1 MTVVDDIKAQLDI
14 VDFVSQGGVKLR
26 RTGKNYIGFCPFHS
40 NTRTPAFVV
49 FPDTQSWRC
58 FGQCNEGGDLFGFVM
73 KKEGWDFLE
82 TLKYLADKAG
92 IVLKPLTPEIEA
104 HQEVNA
110 QVSQALEDCVAY
122 YRQQMLETTPGKDA
136 QAYLRKRGLTDETI
150 KIWGLGYAPGGWND
164 LADHLKRKG
173 YKEALI
179 LASGMLTEGDEGR
192 TYDKFRNRLMF
203 PIRDTYG
210 KMVGFGG
217 RVLDPNDVPKYM
229 NSPRT
234 ELFDKGRLLYG
245 LDMARQSIRRND
257 QAVIVEGYMDVIGLH
272 QAGFDN
278 AVSGMGTALTEDQ
291 FKLIKKFTHNIVLAL
306 DPDAAGEKA
315 TMKGL
320 ETARQSMGQVN
331 ELAFDS
337 LAHLRTESRLSADI
351 RVTSLPDGKDPD
363 EVALADPEAWKQI
376 MQDAQPI
383 VEHVMNTLMAGK
395 DLKDAKVKRD
405 IADQVMKLIA
415 NVPNPVERETYRQ
428 SLARKLRIDE
438 RSLTLSSNSR
448 PTSRRRMQASG
459 DVLPSA
465 KLQKASRTEGNR
477 ALELH
482 TILYLIE
489 NPEHKYKLDQA
500 LAKHDVG
507 VLNAADFDEAD
518 CREAFRIVLA
528 ALAQDEVSAKDYLAA
543 NLPDILE
550 PVAVLDL
557 PEVSIQPSEEKELQ
571 DQVRNILRLRKSMVE
586 SRTLSL
592 LFLQEAQEEKPYTD
606 EELQILLFEQLEQRR
621 KIDNAFG
628 EYEPTRKGS
637 NYRMPE
643 IKPKS
648 RKP

>member
-1 MTVVDDIKAQLDI
+1 M
-14 VDFVSQGGVKLR
+14 
-26 RTGKNYIGFCPFHS
+26 
-40 NTRTPAFVV
+40 
-49 FPDTQSWRC
+49 
-58 FGQCNEGGDLFGFVM
+58 
-73 KKEGWDFLE
+73 
-82 TLKYLADKAG
+82 
-92 IVLKPLTPEIEA
+92 
-104 HQEVNA
+104 
-110 QVSQALEDCVAY
+110 LEDCVTY
-122 YRQQMLETTPGKDA
+122 YRQQMLETTSGKA
-136 QAYLRKRGLTDETI
+136 ALAYLHKRGLTDETI

-164 LADHLKRKG
+164 LADHLKRKS

-179 LASGMLTEGDEGR
+179 LAGGMLTEGEEGR

-229 NSPRT
+229 NSPKT

-272 QAGFDN
+272 QSGFDN

-291 FKLIKKFTHNIVLAL
+291 FKLLKKFTRNIVLAL
-306 DPDAAGEKA
+306 DPDAAGDKA
-315 TMKGL
+315 TLKGL
-320 ETARQSMGQVN
+320 ETARQSMDQVK
-331 ELAFDS
+331 EVTFDS
-337 LAHLRTESRLSADI
+337 FAHLRTESRLGADI

-363 EVALADPEAWKQI
+363 EIALADPEAWKGI
-376 MQDAQPI
+376 MQSAQPI

-405 IADQVMKLIA
+405 IAEQVMPLIA
-415 NVPNPVERETYRQ
+415 DVSNPVERETYRQ

-438 RSLTLSSNSR
+438 RSLTLGATLRSTTR
-448 PTSRRRMQASG
+448 QRMQASR
-459 DVLPSA
+459 DILPSA
-465 KLQKASRTEGNR
+465 KLQKRSQIEGNR

-500 LAKHDVG
+500 LAKHEVG
-507 VLNAADFDEAD
+507 ILNTTDFNEAD

-528 ALAQDEVSAKDYLAA
+528 SLAQDQVSAKDYLAEH
-543 NLPDILE
+543 LPDILE
-550 PVAVLDL
+550 AVPVPDL
-557 PEVSIQPSEEKELQ
+557 PETSIQPSAEKELH
-571 DQVRNILRLRKSMVE
+571 DQVRNILRLRKAMIE
-586 SRTLSL
+586 DRTLNL

-621 KIDNAFG
+621 KIDKAFG
-628 EYEPTRKGS
+628 EYEPMRKVS
-637 NYRMPE
+637 NYRLPE
-643 IKPKS
+643 IKTRS
-648 RKP
+648 RKL

>member
-1 MTVVDDIKAQLDI
+1 
-14 VDFVSQGGVKLR
+14 
-26 RTGKNYIGFCPFHS
+26 
-40 NTRTPAFVV
+40 
-49 FPDTQSWRC
+49 
-58 FGQCNEGGDLFGFVM
+58 
-73 KKEGWDFLE
+73 
-82 TLKYLADKAG
+82 
-92 IVLKPLTPEIEA
+92 
-104 HQEVNA
+104 
-110 QVSQALEDCVAY
+110 
-122 YRQQMLETTPGKDA
+122 
-136 QAYLRKRGLTDETI
+136 
-150 KIWGLGYAPGGWND
+150 
-164 LADHLKRKG
+164 
-173 YKEALI
+173 
-179 LASGMLTEGDEGR
+179 MLTEGDEGR

-234 ELFDKGRLLYG
+234 DLFDKGRLLYG

-272 QAGFDN
+272 QAAFDN

-291 FKLIKKFTHNIVLAL
+291 FKLIKKFTRNIVLAL

-315 TMKGL
+315 TLKGL

-331 ELAFDS
+331 ELTFDS
-337 LAHLRTESRLSADI
+337 LAHLHTESRLSADI

-363 EVALADPEAWKQI
+363 EIALVDPEAWKQI
-376 MQDAQPI
+376 MQSALPV

-415 NVPNPVERETYRQ
+415 DVPNPVERETYRQ

-438 RSLTLSSNSR
+438 RSLTLTSTSR
-448 PTSRRRMQASG
+448 PTTRRRMQANG
-459 DVLPSA
+459 DLLPSSR
-465 KLQKASRTEGNR
+465 LQKASRTEGNR

-507 VLNAADFDEAD
+507 LLNTADFNEAD
-518 CREAFRIVLA
+518 CREAFRIVSA
-528 ALAQDEVSAKDYLAA
+528 SLAQDEVSAKDYLAA

-550 PVAVLDL
+550 PVPVLDL

-571 DQVRNILRLRKSMVE
+571 DQVRNILRLRKAMVE

-592 LFLQEAQEEKPYTD
+592 LFLQEAHEEKPYTD
-606 EELQILLFEQLEQRR
+606 EELQILLFEQLDQRR
-621 KIDNAFG
+621 KLDKAFG
-628 EYEPTRKGS
+628 DYEPMRRVST
-637 NYRMPE
+637 YRMPE

-648 RKP
+648 RKS

>member
-49 FPDTQSWRC
+49 FPETQSWRC

-73 KKEGWDFLE
+73 KKEGWDFSE

-92 IVLKPLTPEIEA
+92 IVLKPMTPEVEA
-104 HQEVNA
+104 HQEVNV
-110 QVSQALEDCVAY
+110 QISQMLEDCVTY
-122 YRQQMLETTPGKDA
+122 YRQQMLETSPGKVA

-150 KIWGLGYAPGGWND
+150 KIWGLGYALGGWND
-164 LADHLKRKG
+164 LADQLKRKG

-179 LASGMLTEGDEGR
+179 LAGGMLTEGDEGR

-234 ELFDKGRLLYG
+234 DLFDKGRLLYG

-291 FKLIKKFTHNIVLAL
+291 FKLIKKFTRNIVLAL

-315 TMKGL
+315 TLKGL

-331 ELAFDS
+331 ELTFDS
-337 LAHLRTESRLSADI
+337 LAHLHTESRLSADI

-363 EVALADPEAWKQI
+363 EIALADPEAWKQI
-376 MQDAQPI
+376 MQSALPV

-395 DLKDAKVKRD
+395 DLKDAKIKRD

-415 NVPNPVERETYRQ
+415 DVPNPVERETYRQ

-438 RSLTLSSNSR
+438 RSLTLTSTSR
-448 PTSRRRMQASG
+448 PTTRRRMQANG
-459 DVLPSA
+459 DLLPSSR
-465 KLQKASRTEGNR
+465 LQKASRTEGNR

-507 VLNAADFDEAD
+507 LLNTADFNEAD
-518 CREAFRIVLA
+518 CREAFRIVSA
-528 ALAQDEVSAKDYLAA
+528 SLAQDEVSAKDYLAA

-550 PVAVLDL
+550 PVPVLDL

-571 DQVRNILRLRKSMVE
+571 DQVRNILRLRKAMVE

-592 LFLQEAQEEKPYTD
+592 LFLQEAHEEKPYTD
-606 EELQILLFEQLEQRR
+606 EELQILLFEQLDQRR
-621 KIDNAFG
+621 KLDKAFG
-628 EYEPTRKGS
+628 DYEPMLRVST
-637 NYRMPE
+637 YRMPE

-648 RKP
+648 RKS